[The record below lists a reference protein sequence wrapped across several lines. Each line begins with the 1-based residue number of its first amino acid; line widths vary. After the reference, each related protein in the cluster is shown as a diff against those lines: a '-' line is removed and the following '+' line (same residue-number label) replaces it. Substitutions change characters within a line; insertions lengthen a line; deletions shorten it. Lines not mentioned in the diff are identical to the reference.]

1 VLHFKKLL
9 HFLYF
14 FDEEKT
20 MAKKQIGN
28 VLAAT
33 VGVLFATSSFASAT
47 NGAMDTMDATNSVK
61 CMGANACKGETAC
74 KTPDNASCKGQN
86 SCKGKG
92 FIMVASE
99 QECTDKGGK
108 VEK

>member
-9 HFLYF
+9 DFLYF

-20 MAKKQIGN
+20 MAKKQVGS

-33 VGVLFATSSFASAT
+33 VGVLFATSSFA
-47 NGAMDTMDATNSVK
+47 GATNSNLTVDANTVK
-61 CMGANACKGETAC
+61 CVGANGCKGQSACKSSDNACKA
-74 KTPDNASCKGQN
+74 QN

-92 FIMVASE
+92 FVMVASE